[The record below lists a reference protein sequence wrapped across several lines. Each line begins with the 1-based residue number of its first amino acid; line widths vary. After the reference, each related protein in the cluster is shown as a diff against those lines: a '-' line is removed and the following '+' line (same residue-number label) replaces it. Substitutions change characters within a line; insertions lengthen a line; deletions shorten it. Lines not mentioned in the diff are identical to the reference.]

1 MIFYLSSLLYT
12 SSYLLILIVSAIF
25 LSLNFLILN
34 IILYFIDSISH
45 ISSRLNFQ
53 FLLNLDVFLII
64 LRKICLCLPS
74 SYYSV
79 LILLRHYIGGDSYS
93 NLEVFIFNLQLVMII
108 IHFWINSVKIIIS
121 QIFFLKHIRIIIHVI
136 GIIIFIFIFHFLFL
150 VIFLVSL
157 IVRIFDLLLLFFLS
171 YVPWIILLIIFYVV
185 IVEIFLWLFNDVI
198 TSFYYTSILN
208 KFANS
213 LSLVNLILNL
223 PTFILLANR

>member
-12 SSYLLILIVSAIF
+12 SSNLLILIVSAIF

-53 FLLNLDVFLII
+53 FLLNLDIFLII
-64 LRKICLCLPS
+64 LRNICLCLPS

-93 NLEVFIFNLQLVMII
+93 DLEVFIFNLQLVMII
-108 IHFWINSVKIIIS
+108 IHFWINSIKIIIS

-136 GIIIFIFIFHFLFL
+136 GIIIFIFIFLFL

-171 YVPWIILLIIFYVV
+171 YVSWIILLIIFYVV
-185 IVEIFLWLFNDVI
+185 IVEIFLRFFNDVI

-208 KFANS
+208 KFANC

>member
-1 MIFYLSSLLYT
+1 MIFYLSSLLNT
-12 SSYLLILIVSAIF
+12 SSNLLILIVSAIF

-64 LRKICLCLPS
+64 LRNICLCLPS

-93 NLEVFIFNLQLVMII
+93 DLEVFIFNLQLVMII
-108 IHFWINSVKIIIS
+108 IHFWINSIKIIIS

-136 GIIIFIFIFHFLFL
+136 GITIFIFIFLFL

-185 IVEIFLWLFNDVI
+185 IVEIFLRLFNDVI

-208 KFANS
+208 KFANC
-213 LSLVNLILNL
+213 LSLVDLILNL

>member
-53 FLLNLDVFLII
+53 FLLNLDIFLII
-64 LRKICLCLPS
+64 LRNICLCLPS

-108 IHFWINSVKIIIS
+108 IHFWINSIKIIIS

-136 GIIIFIFIFHFLFL
+136 GIIIFIFIFLFL

-185 IVEIFLWLFNDVI
+185 IVEIFLRLFNDVI

-208 KFANS
+208 KFANC

>member
-1 MIFYLSSLLYT
+1 MIFYLSSLLNT
-12 SSYLLILIVSAIF
+12 SSNLLILIVSAIF

-53 FLLNLDVFLII
+53 FLLNLDIFLII
-64 LRKICLCLPS
+64 LRNICFCLPS

-93 NLEVFIFNLQLVMII
+93 DLEVFIFNLQLVMII
-108 IHFWINSVKIIIS
+108 IHFWINSIKIIIS

-136 GIIIFIFIFHFLFL
+136 GIIIFIFIFLFL

-185 IVEIFLWLFNDVI
+185 IVEIFLRFFNDVI

-208 KFANS
+208 KFANC

>member
-12 SSYLLILIVSAIF
+12 SSNLLILIVSAIF

-53 FLLNLDVFLII
+53 FLLNLDIFLII
-64 LRKICLCLPS
+64 LRNICLCLPS

-93 NLEVFIFNLQLVMII
+93 DLEVFIFNLQLVMII
-108 IHFWINSVKIIIS
+108 IHFWINSIKIIIS

-136 GIIIFIFIFHFLFL
+136 GIIIFIFIFLFL

-185 IVEIFLWLFNDVI
+185 IVEIFLRFFNDVI

-208 KFANS
+208 KFANC

>member
-12 SSYLLILIVSAIF
+12 SSNLLILIVSAIF

-64 LRKICLCLPS
+64 LRNICLCLPS

-79 LILLRHYIGGDSYS
+79 LILLWHYIGGDSYS

-108 IHFWINSVKIIIS
+108 IHFWINSIKIIIS

-136 GIIIFIFIFHFLFL
+136 GIIIFIFIFLFL

-171 YVPWIILLIIFYVV
+171 YVPWIILLIIFNVV
-185 IVEIFLWLFNDVI
+185 IVEIFLRLFNDVI

-208 KFANS
+208 KFANC

>member
-12 SSYLLILIVSAIF
+12 SSNLLILIVSAIF

-53 FLLNLDVFLII
+53 FLLNLDIFLII
-64 LRKICLCLPS
+64 LRNICLCLPS

-108 IHFWINSVKIIIS
+108 IHFWINSIKIIIS

-136 GIIIFIFIFHFLFL
+136 GIIIFIFIFLFL

-185 IVEIFLWLFNDVI
+185 IVEIFLRLFNDVI

-208 KFANS
+208 KFANC

>member
-12 SSYLLILIVSAIF
+12 SSNLLILIVSAIF

-64 LRKICLCLPS
+64 LRNICLCLPS

-93 NLEVFIFNLQLVMII
+93 DLEVFIFNLQLVMII
-108 IHFWINSVKIIIS
+108 IHFWINSIKIIIS

-136 GIIIFIFIFHFLFL
+136 GIIIFIFIFLFL

-185 IVEIFLWLFNDVI
+185 IVEIFLRFFNDVI

-208 KFANS
+208 KFANC

>member
-1 MIFYLSSLLYT
+1 MIFYLSSLLYA
-12 SSYLLILIVSAIF
+12 SSNLLILIVSAIF

-64 LRKICLCLPS
+64 LRNICLCLPP

-108 IHFWINSVKIIIS
+108 IHFWINSIKIIIS

-136 GIIIFIFIFHFLFL
+136 GIIIFIFIFLFL

-185 IVEIFLWLFNDVI
+185 IVEIFLRLFNDVI

-208 KFANS
+208 KFANC

>member
-12 SSYLLILIVSAIF
+12 SSNLLILIVSAIF

-53 FLLNLDVFLII
+53 FLLNLDIFLII
-64 LRKICLCLPS
+64 LRNICLCLPS

-93 NLEVFIFNLQLVMII
+93 DLEVFIFNLQLVMII
-108 IHFWINSVKIIIS
+108 IHFWINSIKIIIS

-136 GIIIFIFIFHFLFL
+136 GIIIFIFIFLFL

-185 IVEIFLWLFNDVI
+185 IVEIFLRLFNDVI

-208 KFANS
+208 KFANC
-213 LSLVNLILNL
+213 LSLVDLILNL

>member
-1 MIFYLSSLLYT
+1 MIFYLSSLLNT
-12 SSYLLILIVSAIF
+12 SSNLLILIVSAIF

-53 FLLNLDVFLII
+53 FLLNLDIFLII
-64 LRKICLCLPS
+64 LRNICLCLPS

-108 IHFWINSVKIIIS
+108 IHFWINSIKIIIS

-136 GIIIFIFIFHFLFL
+136 GIIIFIFIFLFL

-185 IVEIFLWLFNDVI
+185 IVEIFLRLFNDVI

-208 KFANS
+208 KFAYC

>member
-1 MIFYLSSLLYT
+1 MIFYLSSLLNT
-12 SSYLLILIVSAIF
+12 SSNLLILIVSAIF

-64 LRKICLCLPS
+64 LRNICLCLPS

-93 NLEVFIFNLQLVMII
+93 DLEVFIFNLQLVMII
-108 IHFWINSVKIIIS
+108 IHFWINSIKIIIS

-136 GIIIFIFIFHFLFL
+136 GIIIFIFIFLFL

-185 IVEIFLWLFNDVI
+185 IVEIFLRLFNDVI

-208 KFANS
+208 KFANC